1 MAERVIWDHE
11 AAGSSPAYS
20 TSLMGR
26 TKDEGGIG
34 VIEVKIDGEN
44 VKCQCRGNQK
54 EVAADLIGICQA
66 VISGCSTERPSVAQQ
81 MKQDLCMAFLS
92 DMVSV
97 ENRDGTEIIVI
108 RSGSERE
115 EICNYRAV
123 AEMARRARREN
134 TRLREQLGERT
145 EASREFDRQ
154 DQEDF
159 FLVRFNRARLQGK
172 VKCV

>member
-1 MAERVIWDHE
+1 MTERVIWDHE
-11 AAGSSPAYS
+11 AAGLSPAYS

-34 VIEVKIDGEN
+34 VIEVKIEGGR
-44 VKCQCRGNQK
+44 VKFRCRGNQK
-54 EVAADLIGICQA
+54 EVASDLIGICQA
-66 VISGCSTERPSVAQQ
+66 VISGCSTESQSAAQQ
-81 MKQDLCMAFLS
+81 MKQDLCMAFIC

-97 ENRDGTEIIVI
+97 ENRDGSEIIVI

-123 AEMARRARREN
+123 ADMARRARREN
-134 TRLREQLGERT
+134 TRLREQLGQQT
-145 EASREFDRQ
+145 EARREFDRQ

-159 FLVRFNRARLQGK
+159 FLVRFNRARLQGR
-172 VKCV
+172 